1 MSTTEEGGLFITFEG
16 TDGSGKTTQI
26 RRLIERL
33 RAEGYTV
40 VGTAEP
46 GGTPVGMQIRRV
58 LLDAANRDLS
68 PTAELLLYFASRAQN
83 VDQWIRPALARGEIV
98 VCDRFTDSTLVYQG
112 AGRALGA
119 EVVHALHRIACR
131 ELDPH
136 LTIYLDIDL
145 ETSLARARARNR
157 EDTGNPETRL
167 DDEPVGFHNVVRSA
181 YLALAAAEPERFRV
195 IDARFDPDTVE
206 RAIWDQVQAALG
218 TRYV

>member
-1 MSTTEEGGLFITFEG
+1 MSTTEGGGLFITFEG

-40 VGTAEP
+40 LETAEP
-46 GGTPVGMQIRRV
+46 GGTSIGVQIRRV

-68 PTAELLLYFASRAQN
+68 PTAELLLYFASRSQN

-112 AGRALGA
+112 AGRGLGA

-131 ELDPH
+131 GLDPH

-145 ETSLARARARNR
+145 ETSLTRARARNR

-167 DDEPVGFHNVVRSA
+167 DDEPVGFHDVVRSA
-181 YLALAAAEPERFRV
+181 YLALAAAEPGRFRV
-195 IDARFDPDTVE
+195 IDARSDPDAVE
-206 RAIWDQVQAALG
+206 RAIWDQVQTALG
-218 TRYV
+218 ARHV